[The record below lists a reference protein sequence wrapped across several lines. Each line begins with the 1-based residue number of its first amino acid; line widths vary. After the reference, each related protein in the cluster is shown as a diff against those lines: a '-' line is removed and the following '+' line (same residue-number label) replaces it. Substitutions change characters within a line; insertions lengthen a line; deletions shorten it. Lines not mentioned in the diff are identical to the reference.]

1 MEKGDLAEKSLK
13 NLETKKVSFNLD
25 AETIKF
31 IDELSK
37 ITNTTRTTTVVSL
50 LGSGMYSLL
59 DSLEASW
66 KKMKSQKTYPA
77 SSVDKLLKQVSDL
90 RKKYNIK

>member
-37 ITNTTRTTTVVSL
+37 ITNTTRTTTMVSL

-66 KKMKSQKTYPA
+66 KKMKGEKTYPA